1 MTARDA
7 DSCRNC
13 RHFSALP
20 AYIAAIFPGLASLS
34 SAYSSVRAEDGLCGL
49 NDRYVD
55 ASSVCAHHALE
66 R

>member
-1 MTARDA
+1 MTARDT

-20 AYIAAIFPGLASLS
+20 AHIEAIFPGLASLS

-49 NDRYVD
+49 HDRYV
-55 ASSVCAHHALE
+55 AARSVCARHA
-66 R
+66 RKC